1 MWPDSKFIQ
10 TLCHRAHFVNS
21 TRKRAVIDRPTE
33 DPAASSSVE
42 YCPRVIPGTEGS
54 ARIVKKFRTMAIW
67 LVLLVA
73 VVFLVWLQ
81 NRDVKVTRPFS
92 DFVTDV
98 ANDNVESVEITGNE
112 LTITDVQGTR
122 YSTSG
127 AITGELMEKLAEQDV
142 PLRYGSDSGSS
153 SRILL
158 SWIIF
163 LFPVVLLLAFL
174 LYFLRKSKA
183 GSANIMSMR
192 RSLHREISAA
202 DGRVTFADVGGC
214 EEAKE
219 ALGDV
224 IDFLKTPS
232 RWLNAGVRLPR
243 GILLEGPPG
252 CGKTLLARAVAGET
266 NAKFFLV
273 SGSEFVEM
281 FVGVGAA
288 RVRDLFETATKKA
301 PSVVF
306 IDEIDALGRRRGSGI
321 GTSHDEREQTLNQL
335 LVCLDGFRRSD
346 QVVVLAATNRPD
358 ILDAALVRPGRIDR
372 RIRVPELSEAA
383 RMQVLKIHTR
393 DKRMHEADLQ
403 EIARMAEG
411 FNGARLENL
420 CNEAALLAVRRSK
433 REASNSVAITQG
445 DFIEAMQPGNNLDQR
460 FNRLDSL
467 LIESATQLAEPTGTA
482 RVRLHLSDAPAVEGD
497 VVWADAVFVKI
508 RTSDGEP
515 IVITKRQIRQIEV
528 LAGTEPASRDEVQM
542 DKWATTR
549 SETA

>member
-1 MWPDSKFIQ
+1 
-10 TLCHRAHFVNS
+10 
-21 TRKRAVIDRPTE
+21 
-33 DPAASSSVE
+33 
-42 YCPRVIPGTEGS
+42 
-54 ARIVKKFRTMAIW
+54 VKKFRTMAIW

-127 AITGELMEKLAEQDV
+127 ALTGELMEKLAEQDV

-243 GILLEGPPG
+243 GSCLKDLRVVERHCLRERLLE
-252 CGKTLLARAVAGET
+252 
-266 NAKFFLV
+266 
-273 SGSEFVEM
+273 
-281 FVGVGAA
+281 
-288 RVRDLFETATKKA
+288 
-301 PSVVF
+301 
-306 IDEIDALGRRRGSGI
+306 
-321 GTSHDEREQTLNQL
+321 
-335 LVCLDGFRRSD
+335 
-346 QVVVLAATNRPD
+346 
-358 ILDAALVRPGRIDR
+358 
-372 RIRVPELSEAA
+372 
-383 RMQVLKIHTR
+383 
-393 DKRMHEADLQ
+393 KRMRSSSWFRDRNSSKCSWESERHVFAICL
-403 EIARMAEG
+403 
-411 FNGARLENL
+411 RL
-420 CNEAALLAVRRSK
+420 RRK
-433 REASNSVAITQG
+433 R
-445 DFIEAMQPGNNLDQR
+445 
-460 FNRLDSL
+460 RLPSF
-467 LIESATQLAEPTGTA
+467 
-482 RVRLHLSDAPAVEGD
+482 LSM
-497 VVWADAVFVKI
+497 K
-508 RTSDGEP
+508 
-515 IVITKRQIRQIEV
+515 
-528 LAGTEPASRDEVQM
+528 
-542 DKWATTR
+542 
-549 SETA
+549 